1 MIGTNPTKRTV
12 SLAIIGTFLFVILA
26 FTLGVIGLM
35 FSGVIETNLAIGGTI
50 TIGGT
55 IPVTL
60 VITAILGALGVVLWT
75 GLSGVYGEDTVDAA
89 TDDIADTAEEVTD
102 GGGGE

>member
-1 MIGTNPTKRTV
+1 MNPTNPSKRTV

-35 FSGVIETNLAIGGTI
+35 YAGVIETNVVIGGTI
-50 TIGGT
+50 TITGA

-60 VITAILGALGVVLWT
+60 VITAILGGLGVMLWT
-75 GLSGVYGEDTVDAA
+75 GLSGVYGTETVEAA
-89 TDDIADTAEEVTD
+89 TDDITDTADDVSD